1 MQKEPRKVREFRRR
15 EQEILDTALKLFLE
29 QGEDSVTVEMIA
41 DAVGIGKGTIYKHF
55 KSKAEIY
62 LRLMLDYERDLAAL
76 FHSEDVARD
85 KEALSRAYFEFRMRD
100 PQRYRLFDRLEEKVV
115 KTSQV
120 PEMVEEL
127 HKIRASNFD
136 QGAYRRR
143 QAGERS
149 AVLPL
154 LRCLGVGAWRR
165 GAVPLAVLARGA
177 GRPGRFLPLP
187 DGYRRAHGQQAQ
199 ARRRR
204 SQRLIPVV
212 PGRSHCAPRTLCRQ
226 GYTRRPSIRRRDVG
240 CPFPANP
247 PVAPR
252 SFRSSPM
259 SVREFPIHYIEPVF
273 RPPSEAHSLV
283 LPVTNGCSWNKC
295 GFCEMYTQPQKKFR
309 ARDENEVLE
318 EIRRCGERLIVKRV
332 FLADGDAL
340 VLPTRRLLA
349 VLQAIREHLPEVERV
364 SSYCL
369 PRNLRRK
376 SVDELRELADAGL
389 RMAYVGAESGDDEV
403 LARVNKGETYSST
416 LDALE
421 KLGEAGIS
429 RSVMILN
436 GLGGMTLSAQHADNS
451 ARLMNAA
458 QPEYLSTLVV
468 SFPTGEQRFRAGFAD
483 FEALDRRALFVEVER
498 LLQGLELEDTVFRS
512 DHASNYL
519 VLKGELGADKARLL
533 AEVRQAIEQPQHAAL
548 RQEWQR
554 GL

>member
-127 HKIRASNFD
+127 HKIRASNF
-136 QGAYRRR
+136 
-143 QAGERS
+143 ERLTQLIKERI
-149 AVLPL
+149 ADGKLENVPPYFHY
-154 LRCLGVGAWRR
+154 CAAWALVH
-165 GAVPLAVLARGA
+165 GAVALYHGA

-273 RPPSEAHSLV
+273 RPPSEAHSLI